1 MRERR
6 WDRKLDQPHHRSQLE
21 RVSGAITKG
30 SDVSLTAEAA
40 GCTEADAPIVTQPHI
55 EQGVH
60 GSRKWET
67 ANESDFGPGYS
78 GTGHIGPRREGP
90 PSRWRSEEC
99 LWRSRGPST
108 RRDPISAAKHRAAT
122 SCLPR
127 YRWCGR
133 LPTVSSCPASPVTL
147 NGLRLGAKGER
158 EAARASDAPVSP
170 GRNAGRSDL

>member
-60 GSRKWET
+60 GSRKREA

-78 GTGHIGPRREGP
+78 GIGYIG
-90 PSRWRSEEC
+90 
-99 LWRSRGPST
+99 T
-108 RRDPISAAKHRAAT
+108 
-122 SCLPR
+122 
-127 YRWCGR
+127 
-133 LPTVSSCPASPVTL
+133 
-147 NGLRLGAKGER
+147 
-158 EAARASDAPVSP
+158 
-170 GRNAGRSDL
+170 